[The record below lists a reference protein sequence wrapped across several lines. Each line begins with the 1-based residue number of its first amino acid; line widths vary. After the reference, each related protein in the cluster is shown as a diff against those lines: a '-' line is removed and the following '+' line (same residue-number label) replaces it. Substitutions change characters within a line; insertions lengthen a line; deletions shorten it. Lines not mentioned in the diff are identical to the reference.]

1 MINIAKELI
10 KREEEKMME
19 LEKEFNVERVNLAE
33 KFITELRETLVVLK
47 CEYLLEGVKEVV
59 VDNSELEVQIKELKK
74 LNETLKAS
82 ATKAANNVESVK
94 VKLEEAK
101 KIVKDKDK
109 EIKQLN
115 KTIEDKDK
123 AIKSLE
129 YKLTQDTNE
138 LGLDVKDLK
147 EELEDTKK
155 QVEWF
160 KSSASTWQSK
170 YTKLFNE
177 TKDVKDESVL
187 QQALKAKD
195 EYIIKLETQLQ
206 DKAYQ
211 AANDGYVVNGLEVS
225 VNVVNDLNDQINKL
239 QEELAQKERDIELL
253 QQAAICYENT
263 KKQNKVE
270 NTKEVVKE
278 VPKDE
283 ANKECFAL
291 NTNVKFK
298 AGTKLFES
306 DNHYVIAKS
315 SVKDIVVVPKKF
327 NVEVNKQDFIKYED
341 LLVNKFNFDKDRQ
354 VISPVV
360 VEHND
365 GKHKAF
371 LARTEA
377 RESLFVFS
385 YKDVLAGYVVNN
397 YKVYSWSWNPET
409 HEEPFVLDLGQQA
422 KGKRCTVSPCDKK
435 AIVLTIKAMKAQYEE
450 QIKTYCEANEL
461 KCITKED
468 AAKSSS
474 KVNARLNDLFSYQ
487 EETDR
492 IAASAVKPQTVVE
505 NNNKE
510 VASTNKDVE
519 ASTNNNFSA
528 SMNDFISEMFC

>member
-10 KREEEKMME
+10 KGQEERMVE
-19 LEKEFNVERVNLAE
+19 LEKGFNVERVSLAE
-33 KFITELRETLVVLK
+33 KLVAELRETLVVLK

-59 VDNSELEVQIKELKK
+59 VNNSELEEQIKELKK
-74 LNETLKAS
+74 LNKTLKAS
-82 ATKAANNVESVK
+82 ATKATNSVESVK
-94 VKLEEAK
+94 VKLEEVKIELKEAK
-101 KIVKDKDK
+101 KTIKDKDK
-109 EIKQLN
+109 QIKQLN
-115 KTIEDKDK
+115 KTIEDKDR
-123 AIKSLE
+123 AINSLD
-129 YKLTQDTNE
+129 YKLVQDKNE
-138 LGLDVKDLK
+138 LGLDVETLEK
-147 EELEDTKK
+147 ELEDTKK

-177 TKDVKDESVL
+177 TKDIKDVKDKEI
-187 QQALKAKD
+187 
-195 EYIIKLETQLQ
+195 EKL
-206 DKAYQ
+206 
-211 AANDGYVVNGLEVS
+211 LE
-225 VNVVNDLNDQINKL
+225 Q
-239 QEELAQKERDIELL
+239 LAQKDKEIKAL

-270 NTKEVVKE
+270 DTKEVVNE

-283 ANKECFAL
+283 TNKECFAL

-341 LLVNKFNFDKDRQ
+341 LLVNKFNFNKDRQ

-360 VEHND
+360 IEHND

-385 YKDVLAGYVVNN
+385 HKDVLAGYVVNE

-435 AIVLTIKAMKAQYEE
+435 AIVVTIKALKEQYEK
-450 QIKTYCEANEL
+450 QIKTYCEANDL

-468 AAKSSS
+468 VVKSSN
-474 KVNARLNDLFSYQ
+474 KVNARLNELFSYQ
-487 EETDR
+487 EETDK
-492 IAASAVKPQTVVE
+492 IAASAQKPQTVVKD
-505 NNNKE
+505 NE
-510 VASTNKDVE
+510 VTSANKDVKTTVN
-519 ASTNNNFSA
+519 SNFSA
-528 SMNDFISEMFC
+528 SMNDFVSEMFC